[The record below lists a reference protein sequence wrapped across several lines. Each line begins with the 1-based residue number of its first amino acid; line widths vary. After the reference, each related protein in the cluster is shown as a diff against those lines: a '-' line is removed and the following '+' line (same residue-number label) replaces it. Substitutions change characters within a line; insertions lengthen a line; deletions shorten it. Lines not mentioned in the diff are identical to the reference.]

1 MNIRSLI
8 LPALVL
14 VFIPYYVMNHEHKIT
29 HIICIG
35 ASMFFVCLYFI
46 LFSYKYFWDT
56 CRIYLYWFVWSFFL
70 IPTVPLFLQYVCA
83 VFLSCFV
90 PCCAVPVHI
99 GCPRLRWL
107 RLCGFG
113 FLLGNTT
120 FLIWFAISML
130 CYQYWLVCSFGLI
143 HVCSAFVCA
152 KTSRRRTR
160 SSQLSGHWNC
170 CFIQKKISKHF

>member
-8 LPALVL
+8 LSALLLLCSLYVCISYYL
-14 VFIPYYVMNHEHKIT
+14 VTSIFEIHVGFTYIDSCGHFFI
-29 HIICIG
+29 
-35 ASMFFVCLYFI
+35 A
-46 LFSYKYFWDT
+46 
-56 CRIYLYWFVWSFFL
+56 
-70 IPTVPLFLQYVCA
+70 TVPLFLQYVCA

-90 PCCAVPVHI
+90 PCCAVAVHVA
-99 GCPRLRWL
+99 CPRLRWL